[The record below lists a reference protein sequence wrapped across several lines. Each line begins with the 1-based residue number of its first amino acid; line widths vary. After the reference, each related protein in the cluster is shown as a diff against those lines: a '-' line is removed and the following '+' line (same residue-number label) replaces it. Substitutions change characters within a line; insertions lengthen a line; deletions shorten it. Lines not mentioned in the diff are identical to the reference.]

1 MFQFSICFNLSF
13 FLSFFLPSFLSS
25 FTSSFLCF
33 FLSFLLSYFVPL
45 LLSFYLS
52 IYLSI
57 IISLFTAY
65 LIIFISSFFPSSF
78 LSGTLILFFSFK
90 LYFFCFIS
98 AFFSFLPALT
108 LCFFVSLLLFL
119 THPVPRKEPI
129 YNHIG
134 SFRGTDLVTSIF
146 LCLSYILHSYSI
158 SLLQSFYVSFF
169 VFLFFCSFLYYFLYY
184 YITFSHSEPDF
195 IFITTGPLLV
205 GVISKEYGFSAS
217 LGLGMAVCG
226 MNTIWIVFGL
236 RDSMVKIPLLG
247 GAY

>member
-1 MFQFSICFNLSF
+1 MFQSF
-13 FLSFFLPSFLSS
+13 FLSFFFPSFLSFFFYIFISVFFS
-25 FTSSFLCF
+25 FFSA
-33 FLSFLLSYFVPL
+33 L
-45 LLSFYLS
+45 LLCSFVTVFLS

-57 IISLFTAY
+57 IISLFITY
-65 LIIFISSFFPSSF
+65 LIISVSSFFPSSS

-108 LCFFVSLLLFL
+108 LCFFVSLSLFL